1 MEKEKDHLNIF
12 LSRTSVMCRKHTQIN
27 FFQKNDVGIWGKYLL
42 KVQKVYENKLYIWP
56 GIVEL
61 SLANIENYINSSWS
75 FIVLVC

>member
-1 MEKEKDHLNIF
+1 
-12 LSRTSVMCRKHTQIN
+12 MCRKHTQIN
-27 FFQKNDVGIWGKYLL
+27 FFYKNDVGIWGKYLL

>member
-1 MEKEKDHLNIF
+1 
-12 LSRTSVMCRKHTQIN
+12 MCRKHTQIN